1 MIHAHLTSM
10 LLALILFILVYV
22 QLGKGKNPKV
32 LQMILRVMYVL
43 IIITGLMIFFGLYEI
58 NFLYVLK
65 LIVGLVVI
73 GVFEMLI
80 SWKQKGKPT
89 GPMWIAFVL
98 AFVAVLLLGMMLP
111 LGMDYL

>member
-10 LLALILFILVYV
+10 LLALIFFIVV
-22 QLGKGKNPKV
+22 VVMQSKGKNTKV
-32 LQMILRVMYVL
+32 WQMILRTTYIL
-43 IIITGLMIFFGLYEI
+43 IFATGIMIFFGLYEI
-58 NFLYVLK
+58 TFLYILK
-65 LIVGLVVI
+65 LILGIVVI

-80 SWKQKGKPT
+80 SWKEKGKPT

-98 AFVAVLLLGMMLP
+98 SFIAVLLLGMMLP